1 MSEGLKLTMSS
12 LESGWMHTRATS
24 KKQKNNEVII
34 MKVKQSLL
42 PADYMT
48 VYILCSYIII
58 AKFSVFR
65 NICLSSSVKF

>member
-1 MSEGLKLTMSS
+1 
-12 LESGWMHTRATS
+12 
-24 KKQKNNEVII
+24 

-58 AKFSVFR
+58 TKFSVFR
-65 NICLSSSVKF
+65 NICLSSSVKEVQIMQIKIVLHQQEKFFYKCIIIQTLKFE